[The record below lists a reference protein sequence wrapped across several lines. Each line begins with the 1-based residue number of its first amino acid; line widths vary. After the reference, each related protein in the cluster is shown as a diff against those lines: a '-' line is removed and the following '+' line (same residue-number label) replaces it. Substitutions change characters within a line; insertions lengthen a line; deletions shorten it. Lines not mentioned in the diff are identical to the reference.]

1 MDRDNP
7 PKPLEP
13 LNIRVPADPSS
24 GFFFAVATAIVP
36 NSKTI
41 IKDVSLNRTR
51 VEAYRVLQDMGAD
64 IEFIEKEN
72 IYEPIGDITIT
83 YSGKLRGVTVDRNI
97 AWLIDEL
104 PALGYCNVNCRWCQR
119 CEKC

>member
-1 MDRDNP
+1 
-7 PKPLEP
+7 
-13 LNIRVPADPSS
+13 
-24 GFFFAVATAIVP
+24 
-36 NSKTI
+36 
-41 IKDVSLNRTR
+41 
-51 VEAYRVLQDMGAD
+51 MGAD

-104 PALGYCNVNCRWCQR
+104 PALAIAMSTADGVSVVRNAKGALRV
-119 CEKC
+119 